1 MKTVCLVSSLLL
13 FYNTFSQ
20 PLRVQLEKAVAQL
33 EKDSQFAHAIISI
46 NVVDGKTG
54 KPVYEKNTQIGLAPA
69 SCQKVITS
77 AAAFELLGNDFR
89 YKTYIGKDYSAS
101 GAGSLF
107 IIGDGDPTLGSWRWK
122 STADTAIFSKILASL
137 RRQQL
142 TSFSENLII
151 DDYKYGLFPLPDG
164 WVWQDIG
171 NYYGAGCFGFN
182 WHENQFDIAV
192 QPGNKPGEP
201 TTISFIK
208 PSLDGI
214 IVNNNIITGKA
225 GSGDNGY
232 IYSSPYTDIIFTKRT
247 IPFQKEPFIIS
258 GSIPYPSNVF
268 KNDLMAYLAKN
279 NIAFKGSSYAG
290 IGSFLRNIPVHKVM
304 TIVDSIFSPTLDSI
318 NYWFLKKSVNLYGE
332 AFIKTIAYE
341 KTGIGSTDTG
351 VAIIKNYWRKIGIER
366 AALNIIDGSGLSPA
380 NRITTNALV
389 RIMQYAKEQPWF
401 GSFYNALPEINGIK
415 MKDGYIGGVRSYT
428 GYIKNKNGIEY
439 SFSFIVNN
447 FDGNAGTVREKMWKV
462 LDLLK

>member
-164 WVWQDIG
+164 WVCRIL
-171 NYYGAGCFGFN
+171 
-182 WHENQFDIAV
+182 E
-192 QPGNKPGEP
+192 
-201 TTISFIK
+201 TT
-208 PSLDGI
+208 
-214 IVNNNIITGKA
+214 
-225 GSGDNGY
+225 
-232 IYSSPYTDIIFTKRT
+232 
-247 IPFQKEPFIIS
+247 
-258 GSIPYPSNVF
+258 
-268 KNDLMAYLAKN
+268 MAQ
-279 NIAFKGSSYAG
+279 
-290 IGSFLRNIPVHKVM
+290 VV
-304 TIVDSIFSPTLDSI
+304 LDSTGTRTSLILLCNRAI
-318 NYWFLKKSVNLYGE
+318 N
-332 AFIKTIAYE
+332 
-341 KTGIGSTDTG
+341 
-351 VAIIKNYWRKIGIER
+351 
-366 AALNIIDGSGLSPA
+366 PA
-380 NRITTNALV
+380 TL
-389 RIMQYAKEQPWF
+389 QP
-401 GSFYNALPEINGIK
+401 SA
-415 MKDGYIGGVRSYT
+415 S
-428 GYIKNKNGIEY
+428 
-439 SFSFIVNN
+439 
-447 FDGNAGTVREKMWKV
+447 
-462 LDLLK
+462 